1 MKLLA
6 AIILAVLLSGCA
18 TTSRV
23 LGYTVNHL
31 CNLEPAEAVVVKS
44 LADTITTPNQVRI
57 KCFNKQQEYI
67 EIIPA
72 DWNQEVR

>member
-1 MKLLA
+1 MRQL
-6 AIILAVLLSGCA
+6 ILICMLVLLTGCS
-18 TTSRV
+18 TTSKI

-44 LADTITTPNQVRI
+44 VADTITKPNQVRI
-57 KCFNKQQEYI
+57 KCFNDQENYR

-72 DWNQEVR
+72 DWNEEQL